1 MPATASRL
9 TPDDLYALIGLFY
22 ARPEDLGVFEEV
34 LLSSMPEPYRELLA
48 HTDHMTVTVEQFHQS
63 PVDVHVHQTH
73 VTASHYARKI
83 SLTRQSD
90 GRVVQF
96 GIMRINLA
104 VLSPEVRREIESQ
117 QTPLGR
123 ILIQHDVW
131 RKIHLM
137 SLWRIEPG
145 ADLCQI
151 LGLPQPQVTYG
162 RAAVIDCNGEP
173 AIELLEIVTPSE
185 S

>member
-1 MPATASRL
+1 VSQPSRL
-9 TPDDLYALIGLFY
+9 TPDELYALIGLFY
-22 ARPEDLGVFEEV
+22 ARPEELGAFEEV

-48 HTDHMTVTVEQFHQS
+48 HTEHMTVTVEQFHKS
-63 PVDVHVHQTH
+63 PVDVHVHQTL
-73 VTASHYARKI
+73 VTPSHYAREI

-90 GRVVQF
+90 GRVVQY
-96 GIMRINLA
+96 GIMRVNLS
-104 VLSPEVRREIESQ
+104 VLSPEVRREIEAQ

-123 ILIQHDVW
+123 ILIQHDVL

-137 SLWRIEPG
+137 SLWKVVPG
-145 ADLCQI
+145 TDLCGI
-151 LGLPQPQVTYG
+151 FGLSSPQVTYG

-173 AIELLEIVTPSE
+173 AIELLEIVTASG